1 MSIPVRHLPVVQNW
15 DCHSCGNCC
24 RETQV
29 PVNEEERQRILAQSW
44 GSDPVLAGQ
53 PLVVR
58 RGRWGTRGHCLQQ
71 RPDGACVF
79 LSETNR
85 CRIHERFGADA
96 KPLACRLFP
105 FVLVPAGD
113 HWRVGLRYACPSAA
127 DNRGRPLTDFENE
140 LTKATRLVEAYEQ
153 ADART
158 LPPPPLQSGQR
169 LEWSELVRFVPPLVA
184 LLRDRRDRLERR
196 LRKCLALA
204 ELCRQ
209 ARFDKLSGGRLV
221 DFLGTVCAGLD
232 ADVPTDPTRIA
243 PPGGIGRLLF
253 RQLLAIYCRKDR
265 GEHRGAAT
273 HSRLALLGAGVRFA
287 LGRGPVPRVNNRLG
301 PVTFADVEANTAPL
315 TAAAEEVL
323 ERYLVV
329 KVGSLQFCGP
339 TNFGLSFWDGLEALA
354 LTFPVALW
362 LARAIPIQP
371 RDAAVAQ
378 ALNLVDDHFGYHAV
392 LGTRRV
398 RFVQA
403 TLARRS
409 EIARLIA
416 WYGQ

>member
-1 MSIPVRHLPVVQNW
+1 MSMPVRHLPVVQNW

-29 PVNEEERQRILAQSW
+29 PVSADERQRILAQGW
-44 GSDPVLAGQ
+44 GNDPALAGQ

-58 RGRWGTRGHCLQQ
+58 RGWTGSGYRLQQ
-71 RPDGACVF
+71 RPDGTCVF
-79 LSETNR
+79 LSEKNR

-105 FVLVPAGD
+105 FVLAPAGD
-113 HWRVGLRYACPSAA
+113 HWRVGLRFACPSAA
-127 DNRGRPLTDFENE
+127 DNRGRPLTAHEEE
-140 LTKATRLVEAYEQ
+140 LTEHARRVEAYEH

-158 LPPPPLQSGQR
+158 LPPPPLQPGQR
-169 LEWSELVRFVPPLVA
+169 VEWPDLVRFVMPLLA

-204 ELCRQ
+204 ALCRQ
-209 ARFDKLSGGRLV
+209 ATFDKVTGGRLV
-221 DFLGTVCAGLD
+221 DFLNVVCGGLD
-232 ADVPTDPTRIA
+232 AEAPAAAQVPR
-243 PPGGIGRLLF
+243 PGGVGRLLF
-253 RQLLAIYCRKDR
+253 RQLLAIYCRKDH

-273 HSRLALLGAGVRFA
+273 HSRLALLRAGWRFA

-315 TAAAEEVL
+315 PAAAEEVL

-354 LTFPVALW
+354 VTFPAALW
-362 LARAIPIQP
+362 LARAIPTHP
-371 RDAAVAQ
+371 REAAVAQ
-378 ALNLVDDHFGYHAV
+378 ALNLVDDHFGYNAL
-392 LGTRRV
+392 LGTRRL
-398 RFVQA
+398 RFVHR
-403 TLARRS
+403 TLARRGDLP
-409 EIARLIA
+409 RLVA
-416 WYGQ
+416 WYGK